1 MDKDLL
7 SIQVKREQLAHQEQG
22 YYSSKEGEIMGIVIG
37 VCGAEKNTGVT
48 STSLFIG
55 QALYE
60 VTRQNVCVIDLDN
73 DNPELQSILENDDIN
88 NYNID
93 NIMTYASVE
102 GAKLESVIKSNST
115 PFLNSKLHVIYGTT
129 YVNKK
134 YTDLQITN
142 LIQSVKTLYDYTIID
157 LGATTVPQNLVNNLD
172 LFLVMCL
179 PTEKYIKGLSERK
192 DLLNKKTELV
202 INHYSKVIGID
213 KFIRKN
219 LNKEVFATL
228 PFSKEVQINMN
239 RGYLDFEGGAYQQHI
254 YDMIHEILN
263 RFSLKDK
270 ISVKFLFGNDL
281 VDRISHNP
289 IVEKLWGKKKDS
301 KKLEER
307 VKSANSID
315 KSPMLGELLVQ
326 KGYITREQLNEAL
339 HDQMV

>member
-1 MDKDLL
+1 
-7 SIQVKREQLAHQEQG
+7 
-22 YYSSKEGEIMGIVIG
+22 MGIVIG

-48 STSLFIG
+48 STSMFVG
-55 QALYE
+55 QSLYE
-60 VTRQNVCVIDLDN
+60 VTREEVCVIDLDT
-73 DNPELQSILENDDIN
+73 DNPELQGILEDDDIN

-102 GAKLESVIKSNST
+102 GSKLDSVIKSNST

-129 YVNKK
+129 YTNKK

-142 LIQSVKTLYDYTIID
+142 LIQTAKSIYDYIIID
-157 LGATTVPQNLVNNLD
+157 LGATEVTQNLVNNLD

-179 PTEKYIKGLSERK
+179 PTERYIKGLSERK

-202 INHYSKVIGID
+202 INHYNKVIGID
-213 KFIRKN
+213 KFIKKH

-239 RGYLDFEGGAYQQHI
+239 RGYLDFEGGAYQLQI
-254 YDMIHEILN
+254 YDIVHEILS
-263 RFSLKDK
+263 RFGLNGK
-270 ISVKFLFGNDL
+270 ISARFLFGNDI

-289 IVEKLWGKKKDS
+289 IVEKLWGKKKEP
-301 KKLEER
+301 KKPEEW
-307 VKSANSID
+307 VKSAN
-315 KSPMLGELLVQ
+315 KTEKYPMLGELLVQ

-339 HDQMV
+339 QEQLE

>member
-1 MDKDLL
+1 
-7 SIQVKREQLAHQEQG
+7 
-22 YYSSKEGEIMGIVIG
+22 MGIVIG
-37 VCGAEKNTGVT
+37 VCGAEKNIGVT

-60 VTRQNVCVIDLDN
+60 VTRQSVCVIDLDN
-73 DNPELQSILENDDIN
+73 EKPELQSILENDDIN

-102 GAKLESVIKSNST
+102 GSKLESVIKSNST

-129 YVNKK
+129 YVNKR

-142 LIQSVKTLYDYTIID
+142 LIQSTKTLYDYTIID
-157 LGATTVPQNLVNNLD
+157 LGATTIPQNLINNLD

-179 PTEKYIKGLSERK
+179 PTEKYIKGLFERK

-202 INHYSKVIGID
+202 INHYNKAIGID
-213 KFIRKN
+213 KVIKKN

-239 RGYLDFEGGAYQQHI
+239 RGYLDFEGGAYQQQI
-254 YDMIHEILN
+254 YDIVHEILD
-263 RFSLKDK
+263 RFGLNEK
-270 ISVKFLFGNDL
+270 ISARYLFGNDI

-289 IVEKLWGKKKDS
+289 IVEKLWGKKKDPR
-301 KKLEER
+301 KPEEW
-307 VKSANSID
+307 VKSAN
-315 KSPMLGELLVQ
+315 KTEKYPMLGELLLQ

-339 HDQMV
+339 QEQLE